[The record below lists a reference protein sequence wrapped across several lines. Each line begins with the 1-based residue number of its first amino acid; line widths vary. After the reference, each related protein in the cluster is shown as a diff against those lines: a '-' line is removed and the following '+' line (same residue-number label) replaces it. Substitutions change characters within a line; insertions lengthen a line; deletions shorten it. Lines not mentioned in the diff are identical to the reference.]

1 MWTMILR
8 TAGPFHL
15 RGGPDPKDS
24 MAVRDFRINH
34 YRQRFSGCCITF
46 ISTFGLVALVLT
58 LALTLALTVT
68 KKDLSSIAQESA
80 EGFHMD
86 DYDIFIC
93 VHG

>member
-1 MWTMILR
+1 MWMMILR

-24 MAVRDFRINH
+24 MAVRDSHINH
-34 YRQRFSGCCITF
+34 YRKRFSGCCITF
-46 ISTFGLVALVLT
+46 ISTFGSVA
-58 LALTLALTVT
+58 LALTVT